1 MQQLWLNGK
10 RIDNIDQ
17 LRLVMTNPDDDAV
30 EVMCLK
36 LLEYMEKGVLQAW
49 LARQAQHRMMLYNKD
64 KTQALETAVQRLKE
78 TARGGKATADQY
90 GDLAVLCN
98 IPVNHFAANEKKHK
112 KKTEAASRKKSWL
125 KQMGYWN
132 EELFKTVTNWDW
144 VITNQQ
150 ELENALE
157 QLQSDPPNIVVEL
170 FLCRTEKGVYSLN
183 LRNVKNITIT
193 GVGNPKVRHARMDD
207 WETIDAGQCNLTLR
221 NFTLLCLGRN
231 EIIVGNND
239 GSNHFCQKK
248 C

>member
-1 MQQLWLNGK
+1 MQQLWLNET

-17 LRLVMTNPDDDAV
+17 LRLVMKNADEDTV

-36 LLEYMEKGVLQAW
+36 LLEHMEKGVLQAW
-49 LARQAQHRMMLYNKD
+49 LARQSQHKMMLQNKD
-64 KTQALETAVQRLKE
+64 KTQELETAVQRLKD
-78 TARGGKATADQY
+78 TASGRKATVDQY
-90 GDLAVLCN
+90 SDLAVLCN
-98 IPVNHFAANEKKHK
+98 VPVNHFAANEKKHK
-112 KKTEAASRKKSWL
+112 KKAEAVSRKKSWL
-125 KQMGYWN
+125 KQKGFWN

-157 QLQSDPPNIVVEL
+157 QLHSGAKNIVVEL
-170 FLCRTEKGVYSLN
+170 FLCRAEKGAYSLN

-193 GVGNPKVRHARMDD
+193 GVGNPRVRHKRMND

-221 NFTLLCLGRN
+221 NFTLLCPGRN
-231 EIIVGNND
+231 EIVVGNSD
-239 GSNHFCQKK
+239 SNHFEQKK